1 MQLTR
6 TRKFFMKIGKRQ
18 RFILATFLLAIYY
31 MCATFFSI
39 ERAFIIIPILALG
52 VYVLTYGALLEGIHK
67 HERIMLFIPTIYFS
81 IVLYLFYF
89 FVPQRWLT
97 RLPFITI
104 YIVSTYAL
112 LLCQNIFNVG
122 VSKSIQLFRAAF
134 SVNYLF
140 LTICSFLAYS
150 LIASLRLHSVYNG
163 LLIVLV
169 SFPLV
174 VHMLW
179 SVDPT
184 DIVEAERVRNSALI
198 SLVLG
203 EVGLILS
210 FMPVNQSIFALTL
223 TSLFYA
229 LTGIIQLHMQDVL
242 FKERVREYVFV
253 LGSAIVVLFLT
264 LAW

>member
-18 RFILATFLLAIYY
+18 RFILATFLLALFY
-31 MCATFFSI
+31 MCGTFFSI
-39 ERAFIIIPILALG
+39 EQAFFIVPLLACG
-52 VYVLTYGALLEGIHK
+52 VYLLTYGALLEGIHK
-67 HERIMLFIPTIYFS
+67 HERVMLFIPTIYFS

-97 RLPFITI
+97 RLPFMTI
-104 YIVSTYAL
+104 YIVSMYAL

-150 LIASLRLHSVYNG
+150 LIASLRLHSVVNG
-163 LLIVLV
+163 VLIVVV

-174 VHMLW
+174 LHMLW

-184 DIVEAERVRNSALI
+184 DIVERERLHNASLLSLI
-198 SLVLG
+198 IGEIGVL
-203 EVGLILS
+203 LS

-229 LTGIIQLHMQDVL
+229 VTGILQLHMQDIL
-242 FKERVREYVFV
+242 FKERVREYLFV
-253 LGSAIVVLFLT
+253 LVSAVVVLFLT
-264 LAW
+264 IGW